1 MANDSRRSK
10 SVKPTWFGPWSK
22 GRIALWTVLSLLVAL
37 VTALVLAPASMA
49 DWGLKVATH
58 GRVRLADA
66 SGSIW
71 HGQGKVVLVD
81 VAALATREREKP
93 DAVLPLPGVLV
104 PGTIRWDIQE
114 IGRAHV

>member
-58 GRVRLADA
+58 GRVHFGHIL
-66 SGSIW
+66 
-71 HGQGKVVLVD
+71 
-81 VAALATREREKP
+81 TN
-93 DAVLPLPGVLV
+93 
-104 PGTIRWDIQE
+104 IRRNLGI
-114 IGRAHV
+114 H